1 MQNEFS
7 QPVPKVVIE
16 YKNRKPLDLLDVTS
30 ALAAFGEE
38 FRRYTAKELPKG
50 TNPRLHIGR
59 LQSGSIIAHLI
70 PMLEA
75 ADWLREH
82 SDFAAPFVASF
93 GDIMNAIRSFPPSAR
108 LIEKSSARA
117 AKSVV
122 APVAKDPGAEVNIY
136 AQTGANVTT
145 NIYNFGANGSKI
157 LRKHADLII
166 GGMAGE
172 HIFDAEPMV
181 LHQLRDGPAGS
192 AGDYGFIDRFSP
204 APIKIRWGSE
214 EVKSAVLD
222 RSENV
227 FDLIYFVTGTA
238 QTAGGDVAVYNIRRL
253 DDVALKP
260 ARDRHG

>member
-1 MQNEFS
+1 MLDEFTETI
-7 QPVPKVVIE
+7 PKVVIE

-38 FRRYTAKELPKG
+38 FRRYAAKELPKG
-50 TNPRLHIGR
+50 SNARLQIGR
-59 LQSGSIIAHLI
+59 LQSGSIIAQLI

-75 ADWLREH
+75 ADWLRQH
-82 SDFAAPFVASF
+82 NDLAAPFVANF
-93 GDIMNAIRSFPPSAR
+93 GDIMSAIRSFPPSAR
-108 LIEKSSARA
+108 AIEKSSARA

-122 APVAKDPGAEVNIY
+122 GPVAKDPGAEITIY
-136 AQTGANVTT
+136 AQTGANITT
-145 NIYNFGANGSKI
+145 NIYNFGSNGSKV

-172 HIFDAEPMV
+172 HTFEAEPMV
-181 LHQLRDGPAGS
+181 LHQLRDGPAVS
-192 AGDYGFIDRFSP
+192 SGDYGFIDRFSTE
-204 APIKIRWGSE
+204 PIKIRWGSE

-222 RSENV
+222 RPENV

-238 QTAGGDVAVYNIRRL
+238 QTAGGNVAVYNIRRL